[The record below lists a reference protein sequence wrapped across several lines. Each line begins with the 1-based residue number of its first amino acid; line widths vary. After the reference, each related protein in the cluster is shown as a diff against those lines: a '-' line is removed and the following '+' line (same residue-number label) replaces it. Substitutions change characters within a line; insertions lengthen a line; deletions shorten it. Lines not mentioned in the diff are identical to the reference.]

1 MVVCVRRGLREQ
13 ALDRLPLSPANSACR
28 KEQGS
33 SPRAGARIDLAL
45 IGSLRT
51 GAASACPFDLGVA
64 IEDDVTPGNATGIE
78 GWRTGWR
85 SIRKNCVSILFGFFA
100 SRCRSLMAL
109 ACFDDDQSQHPRA
122 PAALQPFI
130 ALGIGWDEIDDRFAH
145 LTVQLFLG
153 VLLLFVGLCFF

>member
-1 MVVCVRRGLREQ
+1 VRRGLREQ

-64 IEDDVTPGNATGIE
+64 IEDDVTPGNATDNEDGVADVE
-78 GWRTGWR
+78 A
-85 SIRKNCVSILFGFFA
+85 FA
-100 SRCRSLMAL
+100 WTAFPFSSVAL
-109 ACFDDDQSQHPRA
+109 L
-122 PAALQPFI
+122 AA
-130 ALGIGWDEIDDRFAH
+130 D
-145 LTVQLFLG
+145 G
-153 VLLLFVGLCFF
+153 V